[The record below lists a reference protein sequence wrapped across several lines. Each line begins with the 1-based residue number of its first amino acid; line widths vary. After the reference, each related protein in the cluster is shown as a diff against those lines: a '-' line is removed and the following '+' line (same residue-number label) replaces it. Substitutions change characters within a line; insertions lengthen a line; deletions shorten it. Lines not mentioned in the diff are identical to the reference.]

1 MNLLGARCVRCCF
14 VSLEYELECVCRAR
28 PPRVRQ
34 SEDCGSA
41 MITDGPRLP
50 KQAERINTVARAA
63 LSRSAPTWA
72 TPSSHFTPNSHPV
85 IGEDVCMDRI
95 MYTPWTLGFCGH
107 PHVLVSVSFLQF
119 GETLTRIE
127 WFLAADLWR
136 CARVAFGKNNH
147 IWKGCLP
154 VIPGKPH
161 LLHCLISKC
170 ST

>member
-1 MNLLGARCVRCCF
+1 MNLLGVRCVRCCF

-85 IGEDVCMDRI
+85 IGEDLCMDRI

-127 WFLAADLWR
+127 WFCYFWPLTSDGVLASLLEKIITYERDACQWYQ
-136 CARVAFGKNNH
+136 ANH
-147 IWKGCLP
+147 IFC
-154 VIPGKPH
+154 
-161 LLHCLISKC
+161 
-170 ST
+170 TA